1 MDFGRIL
8 FRQRSAETTHW
19 HLHHPAKKTI
29 NGFLCLLIVF
39 HKSKAHQLN
48 FEGRD

>member
-1 MDFGRIL
+1 MFTINWPNVKYNLIDELRL
-8 FRQRSAETTHW
+8 RSAETVCQ

-39 HKSKAHQLN
+39 LKS
-48 FEGRD
+48 